1 MMSRRPGLS
10 CSGLAVFYVF
20 WKFPHISLDIP
31 VTGRFRIAVMR
42 LYMKINELANLT
54 GVSPKTI
61 RYYESI
67 GVLPEPHR
75 SANGYREYEDVDM
88 ERLKLVAGAR
98 RLEFSL
104 DDVTEII
111 AMRDRR
117 EAPCRMVLDKL
128 EQKADEIA
136 QRIAELQQLEQ
147 ELRRLHSLGQTFPTD
162 DVDGKACVCHL
173 VSEQSDTN

>member
-1 MMSRRPGLS
+1 MQINQ
-10 CSGLAVFYVF
+10 LA
-20 WKFPHISLDIP
+20 D
-31 VTGRFRIAVMR
+31 
-42 LYMKINELANLT
+42 LT

-67 GVLPEPHR
+67 GVLPEPQR
-75 SANGYREYEDVDM
+75 GPNGYRDYEDVDV

-98 RLEFSL
+98 RLAFSL

-117 EAPCRMVLDKL
+117 EAPCRVMLDKL
-128 EQKADEIA
+128 AQKADEIA
-136 QRIAELQQLEQ
+136 DRIVELQRLEQ
-147 ELRRLHSLGQTFPTD
+147 ELRHLHELGQTFPTD

-173 VSEQSDTN
+173 VSEHSGESIGG